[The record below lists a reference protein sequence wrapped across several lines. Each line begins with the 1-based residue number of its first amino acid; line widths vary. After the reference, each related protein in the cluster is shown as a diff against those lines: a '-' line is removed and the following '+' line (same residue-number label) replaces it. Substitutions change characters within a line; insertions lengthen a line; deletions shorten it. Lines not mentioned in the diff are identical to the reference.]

1 MRRFFC
7 ALAVA
12 LTALTGSGAISEAAP
27 VGRPALVQKDGTL
40 KIGGRIIRL
49 YGIYLPPT
57 ARICRSFLQPT
68 RCAARGVLAL
78 ERKIQGFV
86 FCDPVG
92 RYADG
97 SLSAVCR
104 VRSRSATYGPY
115 EDLAAFLLR
124 EGWAVARPGAPFE
137 YSVLERIA
145 QARERGIWGF
155 QVDSI
160 TFR

>member
-1 MRRFFC
+1 MIRRFC
-7 ALAVA
+7 ALAVTLAA
-12 LTALTGSGAISEAAP
+12 LGAFSAFGEAAP

-40 KIGGRIIRL
+40 KVGGQIIRL

-68 RCAARGVLAL
+68 RCAARAVLAL

-97 SLSAVCR
+97 SVSAVCH
-104 VRSRSATYGPY
+104 VRSRSATHGPY
-115 EDLAAFLLR
+115 DDLAAFLLR
-124 EGWAVARPGAPFE
+124 EGWAVARPEAPFE
-137 YSVLERIA
+137 YTVLERIA
-145 QARERGIWGF
+145 QAQERGIWGF
-155 QVDSI
+155 QADSI
-160 TFR
+160 IFR